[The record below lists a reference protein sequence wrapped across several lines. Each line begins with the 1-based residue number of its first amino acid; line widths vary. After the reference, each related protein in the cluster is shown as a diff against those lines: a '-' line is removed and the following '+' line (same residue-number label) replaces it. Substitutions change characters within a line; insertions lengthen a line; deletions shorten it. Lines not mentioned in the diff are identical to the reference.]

1 MNDYAALLDMRSTH
15 YSNPTGIDSTSAK
28 TTVLDT
34 AKLAAKAAEN
44 QLYLKISTTPE
55 YKINDTI
62 TVYNRN
68 ALVSQFSAQGYL
80 NKNAKGLIAGS
91 TDQGGFILAALAQRN
106 ERSFLCVVMGATA
119 DENEIYSYK
128 TASDLFTYAFNGY
141 TGKIL
146 GYAGDKVTS
155 IEVKLALDVK
165 SAPTVN
171 CVIADDVY
179 AVIPDNAE
187 TSDISFKYYLH
198 EDTLTAPI
206 EKNTVVGGIDF
217 YYKGAKIAEG
227 KLVTEKY
234 VSENSLLVFL
244 DNMKNAFISPFFLIT
259 VLLIATFTLTYLYLK
274 RKTAFRGRINKHSR
288 KIRI

>member
-1 MNDYAALLDMRSTH
+1 
-15 YSNPTGIDSTSAK
+15 
-28 TTVLDT
+28 
-34 AKLAAKAAEN
+34 
-44 QLYLKISTTPE
+44 
-55 YKINDTI
+55 
-62 TVYNRN
+62 
-68 ALVSQFSAQGYL
+68 
-80 NKNAKGLIAGS
+80 
-91 TDQGGFILAALAQRN
+91 
-106 ERSFLCVVMGATA
+106 MGAAA

-146 GYAGDKVTS
+146 GYAGDKVAS

-165 SAPTVN
+165 SSPAVN
-171 CVIADDVY
+171 CVIAEDVY
-179 AVIPDNAE
+179 AVIPDDAE
-187 TSDISFKYYLH
+187 MSDISFKYYLH

-217 YYKGAKIAEG
+217 YYKGSKIAEG

-274 RKTAFRGRINKHSR
+274 RKTAFRVRVNKHSR